1 MDLRFQILKCRY
13 YPAISCEMKPLTGV
27 FVVILAVKIDKLNF
41 QGRYWWGI
49 PFIGYLVRGADRPKL
64 FEIRGGRDILVENM
78 SFVNSPRWTFWVH
91 YVDGLEVRNCEI
103 SARRTNQDRHDLIDM
118 SAFNTDGFDVRS
130 AQSSLLRQ

>member
-1 MDLRFQILKCRY
+1 
-13 YPAISCEMKPLTGV
+13 MKPLAGV
-27 FVVILAVKIDKLNF
+27 FVVILAVKIDEGLNF

-64 FEIRGGRDILVENM
+64 FEIRGARDILVESM
-78 SFVNSPRWTFWVH
+78 SFINSPRWTFWVH
-91 YVDGLEVRNCEI
+91 YVDGLEVRHCEI